1 MTQPRLSIRPYLL
14 AASLSMAGCAPMGSP
29 GHDRYSE
36 PERREAAVPAGS
48 VINNLQQQLQ
58 QTAEALKLS
67 PTQAV
72 LWDSY
77 QDKIGALMS
86 DQMKLQ
92 PYRAGRSPAPQQ
104 IAQKVDAVRH
114 RLTALED
121 IEDAAN
127 HLYAALTPSQQATAD
142 QLLPNTIPTLYSGL
156 STAGATEERSGNGR
170 EGRGG
175 PSGNRGGPGGGMGGM
190 GGGMGGGLGR

>member
-1 MTQPRLSIRPYLL
+1 
-14 AASLSMAGCAPMGSP
+14 MGSP
-29 GHDRYSE
+29 GHDRYGE

-92 PYRAGRSPAPQQ
+92 PIGPAGVRRRNRSPRKSMRCV
-104 IAQKVDAVRH
+104 IA
-114 RLTALED
+114 
-121 IEDAAN
+121 
-127 HLYAALTPSQQATAD
+127 
-142 QLLPNTIPTLYSGL
+142 
-156 STAGATEERSGNGR
+156 
-170 EGRGG
+170 
-175 PSGNRGGPGGGMGGM
+175 
-190 GGGMGGGLGR
+190 